1 MTNKMKKQTGILID
15 SEVWNAY
22 RGLCKREK
30 LLPSEAITEFLGL
43 VLRNGSP
50 LAVVDMMQLMVK
62 ERTESL
68 EAYARVLLNW
78 YKNGKTWIHVTDESE
93 AAVEPML
100 LQVLKDVVDP
110 QLRRE
115 IEETLAFRPRRYKD
129 WIDRK
134 KKTTEKTVTELAKAN
149 ISERIGDIKKQVAGR
164 DMGAEQAQE
173 MWKKIRQ
180 IREKLENDRKDRA
193 RKR

>member
-1 MTNKMKKQTGILID
+1 MKKQTGIWID
-15 SEVWNAY
+15 SPVWNAY
-22 RGLCKREK
+22 RGLCTREK
-30 LLPSEAITEFLGL
+30 LLPSEAIIEFLGL

-50 LAVVDMMQLMVK
+50 SAVVNMMQVMVK
-62 ERTESL
+62 EKIESL

-110 QLRRE
+110 QLRRD
-115 IEETLAFRPRRYKD
+115 IEETLVFRPRRQA
-129 WIDRK
+129 DRTDSK
-134 KKTTEKTVTELAKAN
+134 KKTTEKPVTEPAKAN
-149 ISERIGDIKKQVAGR
+149 IPERIGEIKKQVAGR
-164 DMGAEQAQE
+164 DIGTEQAQE
-173 MWKKIRQ
+173 MLKKIHQ
-180 IREKLENDRKDRA
+180 IREKLKTDEKGRA